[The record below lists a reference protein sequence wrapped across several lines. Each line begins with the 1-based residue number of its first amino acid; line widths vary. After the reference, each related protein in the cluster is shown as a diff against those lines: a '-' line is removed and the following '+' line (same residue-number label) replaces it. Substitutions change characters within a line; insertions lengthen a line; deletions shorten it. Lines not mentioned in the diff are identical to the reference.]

1 MSTFCTEKLPGFA
14 RCPRSSIV
22 LYFSLMDIQKEY
34 LSKVKHDELSAELDL
49 LTHVRRK
56 EIAEALEA
64 AKALGDL
71 SENAEYHSARE
82 AQAGVE
88 ERILA
93 LEEIL
98 KNAVIVGSKHKT
110 DSVGIGSIVTL
121 KRGKETKT
129 YTIVGS
135 EESNVAE
142 GKISNKSPLGES
154 MLGKKKGDN
163 FICTTPRGEEKCE
176 ILEIK

>member
-1 MSTFCTEKLPGFA
+1 MIADGVKPCYIG
-14 RCPRSSIV
+14 V
-22 LYFSLMDIQKEY
+22 LMDTQKEY
-34 LSKVKHDELSAELDL
+34 LSKEKHDELSQELDF

-82 AQAGVE
+82 AQAGAE
-88 ERILA
+88 ERISV

-98 KNAVIVGSKHKT
+98 KNAVIVGNKHKT
-110 DSVGIGSIVTL
+110 DAVGIGSIVTL
-121 KRGKETKT
+121 RRGKETKT

-135 EESNVAE
+135 EESDVTA

-154 MLGKKKGDN
+154 MMGKKKGEDFN
-163 FICTTPRGEEKCE
+163 CVTPRGEEKCE

>member
-1 MSTFCTEKLPGFA
+1 
-14 RCPRSSIV
+14 
-22 LYFSLMDIQKEY
+22 MDTTKEY
-34 LSKVKHDELSAELDL
+34 LSKDKYNELKEELDFL
-49 LTHVRRK
+49 MHVRRK

-88 ERILA
+88 ERIMIV
-93 LEEIL
+93 EEIL

-110 DSVGIGSIVTL
+110 DVVDIGSVVTL
-121 KRGKETKT
+121 KRGKETKI

-135 EESNVAE
+135 EENNVLA
-142 GKISNKSPLGES
+142 GKISNKSPLGEG
-154 MLGKKKGDN
+154 MMGKRVDDK
-163 FICTTPRGEEKCE
+163 FTFVTPKGEESCQ

>member
-1 MSTFCTEKLPGFA
+1 
-14 RCPRSSIV
+14 
-22 LYFSLMDIQKEY
+22 MDTQKEY
-34 LSKVKHDELSAELDL
+34 LSKEKFEELKEELDF

-56 EIAEALEA
+56 EIALALEA
-64 AKALGDL
+64 AKSLGDL

-82 AQAGVE
+82 LQAGIE
-88 ERILA
+88 ERIMV

-110 DSVGIGSIVTL
+110 DAVGIGSVVSV
-121 KRGKETKT
+121 KRGKDTKS

-135 EESNVAE
+135 EEADVAA
-142 GKISNKSPLGES
+142 GKISNKSPLGEAI
-154 MLGKKKGDN
+154 MGKKKGDS
-163 FICTTPRGEEKCE
+163 FLFTSPAGEMKGE

>member
-1 MSTFCTEKLPGFA
+1 
-14 RCPRSSIV
+14 
-22 LYFSLMDIQKEY
+22 MDTQKDY
-34 LSKVKHDELSAELDL
+34 LSKEKFDELKEELEQ
-49 LTHVRRK
+49 LTRVRRK

-64 AKALGDL
+64 AKSLGDL

-88 ERILA
+88 ERIMI
-93 LEEIL
+93 LEEII
-98 KNAVIVGSKHKT
+98 KNSVITTGKHKT
-110 DSVGIGSIVTL
+110 DAVGIGSVVTV
-121 KRGKETKT
+121 KRGKDTKT

-135 EESNVAE
+135 EETNVAE

-154 MLGKKKGDN
+154 LMGKRKGDD
-163 FICTTPRGEEKCE
+163 FSCTTPSGEVECQ

>member
-1 MSTFCTEKLPGFA
+1 
-14 RCPRSSIV
+14 
-22 LYFSLMDIQKEY
+22 MDKQKEY
-34 LSKVKHDELSAELDL
+34 LSREKHDELKEELDF
-49 LTHVRRK
+49 LTSVKRK
-56 EIAEALEA
+56 EIAESLEA

-88 ERILA
+88 ERIA
-93 LEEIL
+93 IVEEIL
-98 KNAVIVGSKHKT
+98 KNAVITGGRHKT
-110 DSVGIGSIVTL
+110 DFVGIGSIVTVM
-121 KRGKETKT
+121 RGKESKT

-135 EESNVAE
+135 EESDILQ

-154 MLGKKKGDN
+154 MMGKRKGED
-163 FICTTPRGEEKCE
+163 FKCVSPRGEEHCQ

>member
-1 MSTFCTEKLPGFA
+1 
-14 RCPRSSIV
+14 
-22 LYFSLMDIQKEY
+22 MDTQKEY
-34 LSKVKHDELSAELDL
+34 LSKDKHTELEEELEF
-49 LTHVRRK
+49 LTTVRRK

-88 ERILA
+88 ERIA
-93 LEEIL
+93 VLEEIL
-98 KNAVIVGSKHKT
+98 KNAVIVGNKHKT
-110 DSVGIGSIVTL
+110 DAVGIGSVVTV
-121 KRGKETKT
+121 KRGRDTKT

-135 EESNVAE
+135 EEADVVA

-154 MLGKKKGDN
+154 MMGRKKGEN
-163 FICTTPRGEEKCE
+163 FHCVTPKGEEKCE
-176 ILEIK
+176 ILDIK

>member
-1 MSTFCTEKLPGFA
+1 
-14 RCPRSSIV
+14 
-22 LYFSLMDIQKEY
+22 MDTQKEY
-34 LSKVKHDELSAELDL
+34 LSKEKFEELKEELDY

-56 EIAEALEA
+56 EIALALEA
-64 AKALGDL
+64 AKSLGDL

-82 AQAGVE
+82 LQAGIE
-88 ERILA
+88 ERIMV

-110 DSVGIGSIVTL
+110 DAVGIGSIVSVR
-121 KRGKETKT
+121 RGKDTKS

-135 EESNVAE
+135 EEANVAA
-142 GKISNKSPLGES
+142 GKISNKSPIGEAI
-154 MLGKKKGDN
+154 MGKKKGDS
-163 FICTTPRGEEKCE
+163 FTYTSPAGEMKGE

>member
-1 MSTFCTEKLPGFA
+1 
-14 RCPRSSIV
+14 
-22 LYFSLMDIQKEY
+22 MDTPKEY
-34 LSKVKHDELSAELDL
+34 LSKEKYDKLKEELEF

-88 ERILA
+88 ERIVM

-98 KNAVIVGSKHKT
+98 KNATIVGGKHKT
-110 DSVGIGSIVTL
+110 DMVGIGSSVSVR
-121 KRGKETKT
+121 RGKETNT

-135 EESNVAE
+135 EETDVKG

-154 MLGKKKGDN
+154 MMGKKKGDK
-163 FICTTPRGEEKCE
+163 FTCTTPSGECECE
-176 ILEIK
+176 IPEIK

>member
-1 MSTFCTEKLPGFA
+1 
-14 RCPRSSIV
+14 
-22 LYFSLMDIQKEY
+22 MDTQKEY
-34 LSKVKHDELSAELDL
+34 LSREKHDELKEELDF
-49 LTHVRRK
+49 LTHIKRK

-88 ERILA
+88 ERIA
-93 LEEIL
+93 VLEEIL
-98 KNAVIVGSKHKT
+98 KNAVIVGNKHKT
-110 DSVGIGSIVTL
+110 DAVGIGSIVTL

-135 EESNVAE
+135 EENDVQA
-142 GKISNKSPLGES
+142 GKISNKSPLGENL
-154 MLGKKKGDN
+154 MGKRKGDE
-163 FICTTPRGEEKCE
+163 FKCTTPRGEDHCE

>member
-1 MSTFCTEKLPGFA
+1 
-14 RCPRSSIV
+14 
-22 LYFSLMDIQKEY
+22 MDTTKEY
-34 LSKVKHDELSAELDL
+34 LSKDKYNELTEELELLLHVK
-49 LTHVRRK
+49 RK

-88 ERILA
+88 ERIMIV
-93 LEEIL
+93 EEIL
-98 KNAVIVGSKHKT
+98 KNAVIVGHKHKT
-110 DSVGIGSIVTL
+110 DVVDIGSVVTL
-121 KRGKETKT
+121 KRGKDTKV

-135 EESNVAE
+135 EENNVLE
-142 GKISNKSPLGES
+142 GKISNKSPLGEG
-154 MLGKKKGDN
+154 MMGKRKDDQFT
-163 FICTTPRGEEKCE
+163 FITQKGEESCQ

>member
-1 MSTFCTEKLPGFA
+1 MNTP
-14 RCPRSSIV
+14 
-22 LYFSLMDIQKEY
+22 KEY
-34 LSKVKHDELSAELDL
+34 LSKEKHDELKKELEF

-64 AKALGDL
+64 AKALGDI

-88 ERILA
+88 ERIRV
-93 LEEIL
+93 LEEML
-98 KNAVIVGSKHKT
+98 KNALIVGGKHKT
-110 DSVGIGSIVTL
+110 DMVGIGSVVTV
-121 KRGKETKT
+121 KRNKDTKT

-135 EESNVAE
+135 EEADIAS
-142 GKISNKSPLGES
+142 GKLSNKSPLGEG
-154 MLGKKKGDN
+154 MMGKRKGDH
-163 FICTTPRGEEKCE
+163 FSCTTPSGESECE

>member
-1 MSTFCTEKLPGFA
+1 
-14 RCPRSSIV
+14 
-22 LYFSLMDIQKEY
+22 MDTPKEY
-34 LSKVKHDELSAELDL
+34 LSKEKHDELTKELEF
-49 LTHVRRK
+49 LTHIKRK

-64 AKALGDL
+64 AKSLGDL

-88 ERILA
+88 DRVTV

-110 DSVGIGSIVTL
+110 DAVGIGSVVTVR
-121 KRGKETKT
+121 RGKDTKT

-135 EESNVAE
+135 EETDVAT
-142 GKISNKSPLGES
+142 GKISNKSPLGEA
-154 MLGKKKGDN
+154 MMGKRKD
-163 FICTTPRGEEKCE
+163 
-176 ILEIK
+176 